1 MKVSVDVYTK
11 DVDAAIAAFKLALD
25 SGATDVQL
33 RSNEDWETKKFESL
47 NLMFEADNTSEAI
60 TSLDNGP
67 FVRDVSDLK

>member
-11 DVDAAIAAFKLALD
+11 DVDAGLAAFKLALD
-25 SGATDVQL
+25 SGATDAQL

-47 NLMFEADNTSEAI
+47 NLMFEADNKSEAI
-60 TSLDNGP
+60 SNLDNGP